1 MQLQRAT
8 KAVHGPKT
16 NMEQC
21 RLAGTALGFNSQFAD
36 VPVLASHFAKEA
48 GLTRAGIVARAATT
62 ASRVVKG
69 LPRETL

>member
-8 KAVHGPKT
+8 KAVHGRKD

-21 RLAGTALGFNSQFAD
+21 RLAGTALGFNSQYGD
-36 VPVLASHFAKEA
+36 VPVLARHSSI
-48 GLTRAGIVARAATT
+48 GRLTRAGIVVRAATT